1 MKRINHKDFGIDPI
15 IVEPMNISER
25 KAFWRNEKEKEYTKN
40 IKNKLHS
47 GCDATANF
55 FLFK

>member
-25 KAFWRNEKEKEYTKN
+25 KAFWRNEKEKEYTKKISRTN
-40 IKNKLHS
+40 YTVVASQPLI
-47 GCDATANF
+47 F
-55 FLFK
+55 FI

>member
-25 KAFWRNEKEKEYTKN
+25 KAFWRNEKEKEYTKKHQEQDTQWLRRN
-40 IKNKLHS
+40 R
-47 GCDATANF
+47 
-55 FLFK
+55 